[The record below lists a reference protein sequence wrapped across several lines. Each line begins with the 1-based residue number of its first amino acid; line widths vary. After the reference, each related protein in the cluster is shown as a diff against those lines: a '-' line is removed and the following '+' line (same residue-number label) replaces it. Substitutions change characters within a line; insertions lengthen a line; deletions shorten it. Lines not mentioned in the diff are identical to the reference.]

1 MTDSTKKEGA
11 LTKGLRMYEYTDQD
25 GNVFWSFEKF
35 PSVVKHARTLTL
47 GDRVGTHFDSF
58 LSELRAHRRVIL
70 EDEAAKSVGRG

>member
-1 MTDSTKKEGA
+1 MTDSTKEGA
-11 LTKGLRMYEYTDQD
+11 LTKGLRMYQYTDQD

-58 LSELRAHRRVIL
+58 LSELRAHRRVLL
-70 EDEAAKSVGRG
+70 EDEAAKAMGRG

>member
-1 MTDSTKKEGA
+1 MTASKEA
-11 LTKGLRMYEYTDQD
+11 AVTKGRRVYEYTDQD

-58 LSELRAHRRVIL
+58 LSELRAHRRIIL
-70 EDEAAKSVGRG
+70 EDETAKSVGRG

>member
-1 MTDSTKKEGA
+1 MADSTKEGA
-11 LTKGLRMYEYTDQD
+11 PSKGLRVYEYTDQD

-58 LSELRAHRRVIL
+58 LSELRTHRRILL
-70 EDEAAKSVGRG
+70 EDETAKSVGRG